1 LGKGSEELN
10 PSVIDLFAG
19 AGGFS
24 LGFKLSGFR
33 IVSAIESFRPKAETY
48 SINFPEA
55 KVVVRDIKAVNPRE
69 IAEKVDV
76 IIGGPPCEPFTA
88 INSRRREHPRD
99 RLYKDPIGRLVLEFI
114 RFVRELKPKVF
125 VMENVP
131 QIMEVERYIRREF
144 ERAGYDVYFNVFNA
158 LDYGV
163 PQVRR
168 RVFISNIELKPR
180 KIRSRKRVWDAL
192 RDIPPGAP
200 NNEIWNPPSRIAR
213 KIPYLRWGE
222 AGQRFG
228 RFQNWI
234 RLHPYKP
241 APTVRGNSRFIHPFE
256 DRPLTVREQA
266 RLMGFPDYF
275 VFLGGRNVQFDSVGE
290 AVPPPLAKAIADF
303 ILSTIDEQNL

>member
-1 LGKGSEELN
+1 MGEGNKELR

-24 LGFKLSGFR
+24 LGFKLAGFK
-33 IVSAIESFRPKAETY
+33 IISAIENFKPKAKTY
-48 SINFPEA
+48 SQNFPE
-55 KVVVRDIKAVNPRE
+55 VNVIVSDIKLVNPLDV
-69 IAEKVDV
+69 ADKVDV

-88 INSRRREHPRD
+88 INPRRMEDPRD
-99 RLYKDPIGRLVLEFI
+99 RLYKDPIGRLVLEFV
-114 RFVRELKPKVF
+114 RFVRELKPKFF

-131 QIMEVERYIRREF
+131 QILEVEKYIRREF
-144 ERAGYDVYFNVFNA
+144 ERAGYDVYFNVLNS

-163 PQVRR
+163 PQIRR

-180 KIRSRKRVWDAL
+180 KVRGPNRVWDVL
-192 RDIPPGAP
+192 KDVPPDAP
-200 NNEIWNPPSRIAR
+200 NNELWNPPSKIAR
-213 KIPYLRWGE
+213 KIPYLRWGQ
-222 AGQRFG
+222 AAQKFG

-241 APTVRGNSRFIHPFE
+241 APTVRGNSRFVHPFE

-290 AVPPPLAKAIADF
+290 AVPPPLAKAIAEF
-303 ILSTIDEQNL
+303 LKRKLIDE